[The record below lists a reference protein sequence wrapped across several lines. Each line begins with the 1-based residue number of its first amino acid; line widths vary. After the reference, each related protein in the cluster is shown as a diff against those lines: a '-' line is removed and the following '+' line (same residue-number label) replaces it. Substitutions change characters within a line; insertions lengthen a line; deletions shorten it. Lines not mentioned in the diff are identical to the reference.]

1 MSNWLQRVGA
11 LFGERTG
18 ALPPAVAARSRAALA
33 VVRAP
38 VATPALVAAAATL
51 PETAPDLQ
59 LPFFE
64 WLLGAGPALDTSL
77 HDSEKLLLA
86 RLDTVLASDAS
97 RTSLLPRAPSVIPQL
112 LNSLRDESQS
122 AEALAQRVMKDP
134 HLVAEVIRMAN
145 STLTRGGTP
154 VTEIAE
160 AINRLGTD
168 GLRRAVARV
177 VLKPMFDGQADS
189 LSARCAPRLWQHSEA
204 KASACLQEATERG
217 LDPFEGYLAGLM
229 HNVGWTAALRA
240 IDRSPGGA
248 PTQFSRAFVEAFE
261 GRRETFFALLV
272 MPWQLTDGLTA
283 LGVELLDGGLAC
295 ATSRLGEALR
305 AADERASLEV
315 LGAGG
320 LLDSIEIGLAH

>member
-11 LFGERTG
+11 LFGGRTG
-18 ALPPAVAARSRAALA
+18 APPRVVAARPQPALA
-33 VVRAP
+33 IVRAP
-38 VATPALVAAAATL
+38 VAAPAVV
-51 PETAPDLQ
+51 TAPDLQ

-86 RLDTVLASDAS
+86 RLDTVLASDAL
-97 RTSLLPRAPSVIPQL
+97 RTSLLPRAPAVIPQL
-112 LNSLRDESQS
+112 LSSLRDESQS

-168 GLRRAVARV
+168 GLRRAIARV

-204 KASACLQEATERG
+204 KASACLQEAAERG

-261 GRRETFFALLV
+261 TRRETFFALLV

-295 ATSRLGEALR
+295 ATSRLGESLR

-315 LGAGG
+315 LGAGS
-320 LLDSIEIGLAH
+320 LLDSIETGAAH